1 MSSLRIRRS
10 IAELDYLH
18 KTGQDPSLL
27 ENVIRAFRG
36 IMDKAPDDPDSF
48 FMLAGF
54 HGEPFRGYV
63 IVLLPNETQ
72 KIMTGGV

>member
-1 MSSLRIRRS
+1 MPSLRIRRS
-10 IAELDYLH
+10 IAELELLYT
-18 KTGQDPSLL
+18 TGQDPSLL

-36 IMDKAPDDPDSF
+36 IMDKDPEDPDSF

-63 IVLLPNETQ
+63 IILFSNEIQ
-72 KIMTGGV
+72 KIMTCGV